1 MPPFFPNRRNVSP
14 SQNFLAIDSETR
26 YRNSKNLIKPGHP
39 SIFLYGIRCSIFHDM
54 AQQSTRDHRGML
66 PASQRHSRVS
76 FRPSNARLSAAFP
89 HHLPLTPHSKC
100 KCWSTRAF
108 HRGLPRPSSHSH
120 GHAGKSA
127 TLNENRNTISL
138 AEKINKA
145 IYLCEQ
151 KSEERTEP
159 AAPTLSL
166 LVWYLP
172 PSDATIWCSTDLVSG
187 YGHSTVAS
195 WFVSSAFISLRYIY
209 WCAQATQVQT
219 LVPQD
224 KGLNSVL
231 PHFTCLAYKGEGWS
245 LHPSS
250 YLPPIRGKKTTM
262 SSGCHVI

>member
-1 MPPFFPNRRNVSP
+1 
-14 SQNFLAIDSETR
+14 
-26 YRNSKNLIKPGHP
+26 
-39 SIFLYGIRCSIFHDM
+39 
-54 AQQSTRDHRGML
+54 ML

-76 FRPSNARLSAAFP
+76 FRPSNARLSAVFL
-89 HHLPLTPHSKC
+89 HHLPLTPHSKS
-100 KCWSTRAF
+100 KCWSTWAF
-108 HRGLPRPSSHSH
+108 HRGPPSPSSHSH

-231 PHFTCLAYKGEGWS
+231 PHFTCLAYKGGGWS

-262 SSGCHVI
+262 SSGCHVIWHYYAIISTMYMHVSACAWRARGGEVEGCLIQMKDCSYWVTRRTTKSTQPFQGGFNT